1 VNSCAPAARRPK
13 MLRDLTLS
21 FVVLFHFISVRFA
34 SLMAESCPNT
44 EREKYEAWLGIYY
57 TQKGE
62 ICHHIADF
70 FPKHPNFSMQVYKKY
85 LIIIFIMTFFSSQK

>member
-1 VNSCAPAARRPK
+1 

-62 ICHHIADF
+62 IFQLIAVLF
-70 FPKHPNFSMQVYKKY
+70 RKYHNFSMQVYKKY
-85 LIIIFIMTFFSSQK
+85 LIIIFIMTFFSPQ